1 MKQNSTAN
9 AKTEFLANIL
19 KKDEHYAGTLLGKD
33 GAPDQ
38 HIILLPGQANDVTF
52 QQAQA
57 FAAKAGGELPTRRE
71 QSLLFANLKEEFE
84 WRWYWSGEKH
94 TDTRFAWNQDFVN
107 GSQHD
112 HYTISRLS
120 ARAVRRIVIE

>member
-1 MKQNSTAN
+1 MKQNSAAN

-19 KKDEHYAGTLLGKD
+19 KKGEHYAGILLSKD

-38 HIILLPGQANDVTF
+38 HIILLPGQTNDVTF
-52 QQAQA
+52 QQAQE
-57 FAAKAGGELPTRRE
+57 FAIKAGGELPTRRE

-84 WRWYWSGEKH
+84 ERWYWSGELH
-94 TDTRFAWNQDFVN
+94 SDTRFAWFQNFLSGYQDYRTT
-107 GSQHD
+107 GSQF
-112 HYTISRLS
+112 R